1 MNRNIVVGDIFV
13 YLVPF
18 TDRAME
24 KPRPVLV
31 VSGPNSKGDIMVLAG
46 SSRIHHW
53 NEPWQMVIQQ
63 DDLRDGRLDD
73 ATVFPCSKQLVVSPK
88 LFSTKIGSLR
98 PEKIEKTL
106 RMIAAYQ
113 TETFYK
119 TVHKPVQYKEF
130 IQGKD
135 YIPYAGRV
143 YDDKEMI
150 SLVDSALDF
159 WLTAGRYAQE
169 FEDELAKFL
178 GIRYCL
184 LTNSGSSAN
193 LLAISA
199 LTSPKLGE
207 KGLKSEDEV
216 ITTACG
222 FPTTVNPIIQNNLVP
237 VFIDVDFGTYNIKV
251 DKIEEAVTEKTKAIF
266 IPHTLGNPAELDKI
280 MEIVKKYDLWF
291 IEDNCDA
298 LGSKYK
304 GKYTGTFGHIST
316 CSFYPAHHISTG
328 EGGAVLTNDPLLKKI
343 IASFRDWGRD
353 CYCEPGHDNTCGKRF
368 GWQLGKLPFGYD
380 HKYIYSHIGYNLK
393 ITDMQA
399 AIGVEQLKKLP
410 GFIKKRKENF
420 RMLYEGLRKYEKWF
434 ILPEATENSEPS
446 WFGFPLRVREDAPF
460 TRAKIVDYLEE
471 NKIAT
476 RMLFGG
482 NLTKQPAYENARY
495 KVIGSLKNT
504 DLVMYN
510 LFWIGVY
517 PGLTEEKIDYVVRI
531 FNKFIE
537 GGGIV
542 K

>member
-1 MNRNIVVGDIFV
+1 MNRNIAVGDIFV

-18 TDRAME
+18 TDKAME

-46 SSRIHHW
+46 SSKIHHW
-53 NEPWQMVIQQ
+53 NEPGQMVIQQ

-73 ATVFPCSKQLVVSPK
+73 ATVFPCSKQLIVSPK
-88 LFSTKIGSLR
+88 LFVAKIGSIE
-98 PEKIEKTL
+98 PEKIENIL
-106 RMIAAYQ
+106 RMIAAHQ

-119 TVHKPVQYKEF
+119 TVHKPIQHKEF
-130 IQGKD
+130 IQGQD
-135 YIPYAGRV
+135 HISYAGRV
-143 YDDKEMI
+143 YDEKEMI

-159 WLTAGRYAQE
+159 WLTAGRYAKQ
-169 FEDELAKFL
+169 FEEELANFL
-178 GIRYCL
+178 GLKYCL

-207 KGLKSEDEV
+207 RRLKPEDEV

-222 FPTTVNPIIQNNLVP
+222 FPTTVSPIIQNNLIP
-237 VFIDVDFGTYNIKV
+237 VFIDVDLGTYNIQV
-251 DKIEEAVTEKTKAIF
+251 DIIEEAVTEKTKAIF

-280 MEIVKKYDLWF
+280 VEIVKKHDLWF

-298 LGSKYK
+298 IGSKYK

-316 CSFYPAHHISTG
+316 CSFYPAHHITMG
-328 EGGAVLTNDPLLKKI
+328 EGGAVLTNDLLLKKI

-410 GFIKKRKENF
+410 GFIEQRKENF
-420 RMLYEGLRKYEKWF
+420 TSLYKFFKQYEKYF
-434 ILPEATENSEPS
+434 VLPKTEKNSEPC
-446 WFGFPLRVREDAPF
+446 WFGFPLLVKEETSFDRNEIVR
-460 TRAKIVDYLEE
+460 YLEE

-482 NLTKQPAYENARY
+482 NLTKQPAYKNTKYR
-495 KVIGSLKNT
+495 ISGNLKNT
-504 DLVMYN
+504 DLVMNN

-517 PGLTEEKIDYVVRI
+517 PGITEEKMDYIIMVM
-531 FNKFIE
+531 NKFLK
-537 GGGIV
+537 GT
-542 K
+542 